1 MQAVN
6 MLGNAAIPMM
16 MILLGSHLG
25 KGPAWESVKP
35 SAIACVT
42 AGKLLVQPCVAL
54 VLVAGLVYS
63 GVLVAPPML
72 LLVILMQA
80 VHLEP
85 SPGSNTPAP

>member
-1 MQAVN
+1 MVV
-6 MLGNAAIPMM
+6 LRS
-16 MILLGSHLG
+16 LRVVR
-25 KGPAWESVKP
+25 AWSRSRGVAG
-35 SAIACVT
+35 AIACVT

-80 VHLEP
+80 VHLKP